1 MFRADT
7 LRRVFASSGGV
18 FAAFGVGLAAY
29 ASHAALAAG
38 ARAPLQTAAMF
49 ALLHGIAL
57 AALAPAPAGRTR
69 LCALAMLVLGTLL
82 FSGALVARHVFGMS
96 SAPAPFGGTLLILGW
111 LVYAADAL
119 RR

>member
-1 MFRADT
+1 MFRADA

-29 ASHAALAAG
+29 ASHAVLAAG
-38 ARAPLQTAAMF
+38 AQAPLQTAAMF

-69 LCALAMLVLGTLL
+69 LCALAILALGTLCCSRGRWSRATCSECRL
-82 FSGALVARHVFGMS
+82 RLRPSAALC
-96 SAPAPFGGTLLILGW
+96 
-111 LVYAADAL
+111 
-119 RR
+119 